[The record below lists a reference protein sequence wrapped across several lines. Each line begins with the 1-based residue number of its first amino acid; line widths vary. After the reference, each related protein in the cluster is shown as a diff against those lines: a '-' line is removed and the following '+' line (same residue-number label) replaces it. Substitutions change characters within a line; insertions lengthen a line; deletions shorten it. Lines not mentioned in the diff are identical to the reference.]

1 MHCVLRFTPN
11 YRRKKI
17 ETGYVYEKKK
27 KRYKRREGR
36 YKKTRRRGG
45 GRIYAQRGRRFPSPK
60 NNNASAGENAKNKNK
75 KCRQEDPS
83 LRVPSIGA
91 LSVRMCV
98 CVCMCAFPFRQ
109 FINFA
114 NQGYHQEQEKKF
126 VAVSKKA
133 SRYTVLAPAL
143 ETAPWIWVSDS

>member
-1 MHCVLRFTPN
+1 M
-11 YRRKKI
+11 
-17 ETGYVYEKKK
+17 
-27 KRYKRREGR
+27 YKRRRRKGIKEEKVDIKRQDEGAGGAFMHR
-36 YKKTRRRGG
+36 GEDGSQARKTTTPALVKMPKIKIKSVDKKIPLFESHRS
-45 GRIYAQRGRRFPSPK
+45 ALCPS
-60 NNNASAGENAKNKNK
+60 
-75 KCRQEDPS
+75 
-83 LRVPSIGA
+83 V
-91 LSVRMCV
+91 CV